1 MPLLAS
7 PVQSSVPLPSVGSC
21 LMGCFDHSVL
31 DPVVFLVALLAGL
44 YGGVSGDPH
53 SEFLEL
59 ACGE

>member
-1 MPLLAS
+1 
-7 PVQSSVPLPSVGSC
+7 
-21 LMGCFDHSVL
+21 MGCFDHSVL

-44 YGGVSGDPH
+44 YGGVYSDPH